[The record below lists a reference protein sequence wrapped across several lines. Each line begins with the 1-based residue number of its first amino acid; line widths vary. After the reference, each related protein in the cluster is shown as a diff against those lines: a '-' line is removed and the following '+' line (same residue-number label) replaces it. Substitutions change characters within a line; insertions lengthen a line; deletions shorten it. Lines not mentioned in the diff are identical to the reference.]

1 MGRIGRAC
9 ISTLLAG
16 ALCLAA
22 GCASTEEAAA
32 PSDAATEGTAADAG
46 QESPTPRDTLDS
58 FIAAFNDVSPLG
70 FTETETFYPD
80 EEYRDHG
87 PRSRVE
93 YRLGAYTDSVA
104 AAGSYGDTT
113 ELEIVSCGGTF
124 GRNNARVYATLGSP
138 EERDQLIRDLAAVFN
153 TGKTPD
159 EVEAVIA
166 DVDGGGMVYLT
177 DLDLNGYVNGN
188 EFMAELASRYRAEPL
203 YVV

>member
-1 MGRIGRAC
+1 MNRIVRGC
-9 ISTLLAG
+9 ISAILAG

-22 GCASTEEAAA
+22 GCASTEETAA
-32 PSDAATEGTAADAG
+32 PSDAATDGTAADAG

-58 FIAAFNDVSPLG
+58 FIAAFNEVSPLG

-104 AAGSYGDTT
+104 AAGGYGATT
-113 ELEIVSCGGTF
+113 ELEIVSCGGMF
-124 GRNNARVYATLGSP
+124 GNSARIYATLGSP
-138 EERDQLIRDLAAVFN
+138 EERDQLIRDLVAVFN

-188 EFMAELASRYRAEPL
+188 EFMAELASTYHAEPL
-203 YVV
+203 YVA